1 MNIYAKVLW
10 VIYLVMIVVI
20 GLFIVWNVFKSK
32 KLTDKFIGAVALI
45 MFVLRILMIK

>member
-10 VIYLVMIVVI
+10 VIYLVIAVVI
-20 GLFIVWNVFKSK
+20 SLFIVWNVVKSK
-32 KLTDKFIGAVALI
+32 KLTDKVIGAVALI